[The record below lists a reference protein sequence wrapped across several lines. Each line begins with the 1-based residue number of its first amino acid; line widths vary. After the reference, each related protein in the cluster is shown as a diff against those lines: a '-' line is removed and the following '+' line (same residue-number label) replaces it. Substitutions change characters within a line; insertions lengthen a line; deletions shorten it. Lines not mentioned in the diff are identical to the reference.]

1 MINKSNSKKTN
12 ELILYNNIL
21 SLSRN
26 KLFYTKFDL
35 ADTFQNRINLIFFHI
50 SFIFIKIN
58 KNREKNDYKLFYQ
71 KLFDT
76 TFNQIELN
84 MRELGHGDVTVNKNM
99 KFLVKVFYS
108 ILLFCENYSDKNK
121 EDKTSFLNQYLKCN
135 YKRKPHNYDSLIHYF
150 KDFQTFCFD
159 LSSDSV
165 LQGEF
170 KFKFN

>member
-1 MINKSNSKKTN
+1 MNNRLIANKSN

-26 KLFYTKFDL
+26 KLFYTKFAL

-50 SFIFIKIN
+50 SFIFIKFN
-58 KNREKNDYKLFYQ
+58 KNKKKNEHKIFYQ

-76 TFNQIELN
+76 AFKQIELN
-84 MRELGHGDVTVNKNM
+84 MRELGYGDVTVNKNM
-99 KFLVKVFYS
+99 KFLVKTFYN
-108 ILLFCENYSDKNK
+108 ILFFCESYNIKRK
-121 EDKTSFLNQYLKCN
+121 E
-135 YKRKPHNYDSLIHYF
+135 YKRTFINQFLKNNTSKKVANYDNLIDYF
-150 KDFQTFCFD
+150 DEFQSFCFD

-165 LQGEF
+165 LKGEF

>member
-1 MINKSNSKKTN
+1 MNHRSNRNKFN

-26 KLFYTKFDL
+26 KLFYTKFTL

-50 SFIFIKIN
+50 SFIFIKFN
-58 KNREKNDYKLFYQ
+58 KNKKKNDYRIFHQ

-76 TFNQIELN
+76 VFNQIELN
-84 MRELGHGDVTVNKNM
+84 MRELGYGDVSVNKNM
-99 KFLVKVFYS
+99 KFLVKTFYS
-108 ILLFCENYSDKNK
+108 ILFFCENYNIERKKYNR
-121 EDKTSFLNQYLKCN
+121 TFFNQCLKCN
-135 YKRKPHNYDSLIHYF
+135 INKKMANYDNLTDYF
-150 KDFQTFCFD
+150 HDFKTFCFD

-165 LQGEF
+165 LKGEF

>member
-1 MINKSNSKKTN
+1 MSYSSNRYKSN

-26 KLFYTKFDL
+26 KLFYTKFAL

-58 KNREKNDYKLFYQ
+58 KINRKNDYKQFHQ

-76 TFNQIELN
+76 AFNQIEMN
-84 MRELGHGDVTVNKNM
+84 MRELGYGDVTVNKNM
-99 KFLVKVFYS
+99 KFLVKSFYN
-108 ILLFCENYSDKNK
+108 ILFFCEKFNEKRK
-121 EDKTSFLNQYLKCN
+121 EYKRSFLNECLECN
-135 YKRKPHNYDSLIHYF
+135 IDKKTPNYDNLIDYF
-150 KDFQTFCFD
+150 NDFQTFCFD

-165 LQGEF
+165 LKGEF